1 MCKKESDDKAFSGNH
16 HILYKEIDS
25 RIYCPQCIDKVFG
38 EKLVKI
44 DKIPATT
51 TNSIDGYTVD
61 KYISIESVEI
71 VIGTGPISEFT
82 SEISDLFGKRSSA
95 YEIKLANAK
104 KTALKKLKMIADEL
118 GGNAIIGVDLDF
130 TEFTGNKI
138 GVIISG
144 TIVHIVRQVM
154 TDEDELLNLL

>member
-1 MCKKESDDKAFSGNH
+1 
-16 HILYKEIDS
+16 
-25 RIYCPQCIDKVFG
+25 
-38 EKLVKI
+38 
-44 DKIPATT
+44 
-51 TNSIDGYTVD
+51 
-61 KYISIESVEI
+61 
-71 VIGTGPISEFT
+71 
-82 SEISDLFGKRSSA
+82 LFGKRSSA